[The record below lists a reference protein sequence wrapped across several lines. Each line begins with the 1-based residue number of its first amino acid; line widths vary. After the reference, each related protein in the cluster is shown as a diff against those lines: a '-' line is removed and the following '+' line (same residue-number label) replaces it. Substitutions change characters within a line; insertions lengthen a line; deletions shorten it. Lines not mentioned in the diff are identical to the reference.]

1 MLADPCQRAHF
12 VAMCACCLMTPQSGA
27 CSQCCSCHVPDRVSA
42 GADLSALLS
51 EAQLAAVHEVLD
63 AQPPAGAACGG
74 EHEAESAPVVT
85 MAHLRAALAGA
96 RPSIGAQEAIRL
108 EGTYAR
114 FRDSRDPF
122 AAASKGGQRA
132 TLA

>member
-1 MLADPCQRAHF
+1 M
-12 VAMCACCLMTPQSGA
+12 
-27 CSQCCSCHVPDRVSA
+27 SA

-63 AQPPAGAACGG
+63 PQPPPGTIARSG
-74 EHEAESAPVVT
+74 EQHSAEAAPVVT
-85 MAHLRAALAGA
+85 MAHLRAALSTA
-96 RPSIGAQEAIRL
+96 RPSISAQEAVRL
-108 EGTYAR
+108 ERTYTQ

-122 AAASKGGQRA
+122 ASSNKGGQRA

>member
-1 MLADPCQRAHF
+1 MDSMPFLYPLCIHELD
-12 VAMCACCLMTPQSGA
+12 T
-27 CSQCCSCHVPDRVSA
+27 HVLPSNA

-63 AQPPAGAACGG
+63 NHQPSTPVAGQHAA
-74 EHEAESAPVVT
+74 ETAPVVT
-85 MAHLRAALAGA
+85 MAHLRAALAHA
-96 RPSIGAQEAIRL
+96 RPSISRHEAVRLKRAYAQ
-108 EGTYAR
+108 

-122 AAASKGGQRA
+122 ASPDKGGKRA

>member
-1 MLADPCQRAHF
+1 ML
-12 VAMCACCLMTPQSGA
+12 
-27 CSQCCSCHVPDRVSA
+27 SA

-63 AQPPAGAACGG
+63 AQQSDAPAAGQPAA
-74 EHEAESAPVVT
+74 ETAPVVT
-85 MAHLRAALAGA
+85 MAHLRAALSCA
-96 RPSIGAQEAIRL
+96 RPSISANEAVRL
-108 EGTYAR
+108 ERTYTQ

-122 AAASKGGQRA
+122 ASPDKGGKRA

>member
-1 MLADPCQRAHF
+1 MLKQTSHC
-12 VAMCACCLMTPQSGA
+12 MC
-27 CSQCCSCHVPDRVSA
+27 A

-63 AQPPAGAACGG
+63 TQPPAGTARSG
-74 EHEAESAPVVT
+74 ERHDTEAAPVVS
-85 MAHLRAALAGA
+85 MAHLRAALSSA
-96 RPSIGAQEAIRL
+96 RPSISAQEAVRL
-108 EGTYAR
+108 ERTYTQ

-122 AAASKGGQRA
+122 ASSSKGGQRA